1 MRTTISVDARVL
13 EELAKAT
20 GERSQSAALKL
31 RELKEE
37 WLAARTEDVGSDA
50 READLRREGFLERLR
65 APDGHR

>member
-13 EELAKAT
+13 EELVKA

-31 RELKEE
+31 RELKEK

-65 APDGHR
+65 APDGGR